1 VSVSAII
8 LFAESRAIDAE
19 ALARSFSI
27 PVIDGSG
34 LASAKPRLVRRFID
48 EQLDAEARFV
58 FLLDE
63 RGLQLHARAPLDLS
77 IRADFIGA
85 TVTYRRQKGGGLGQM
100 IAKAVG
106 LKGGERPSVLD
117 CTAGLGGD
125 AFVLASLGCSV
136 QMCERVPVVRA
147 LLADALAQAALL
159 EDTELRPI
167 LDRMELIE
175 QDSLDY
181 LTHCCPPPDVIYLDP
196 MFPERSKR
204 ALVKK
209 EMRVF
214 HELVGSDLDADAL
227 LPAALNV
234 AKRRVVVKR
243 PRIAPRLDGPNPS
256 YVLEG
261 KSNRYDIYVN
271 VER

>member
-1 VSVSAII
+1 
-8 LFAESRAIDAE
+8 
-19 ALARSFSI
+19 
-27 PVIDGSG
+27 
-34 LASAKPRLVRRFID
+34 
-48 EQLDAEARFV
+48 
-58 FLLDE
+58 
-63 RGLQLHARAPLDLS
+63 
-77 IRADFIGA
+77 
-85 TVTYRRQKGGGLGQM
+85 M